1 MGTPDVPGIHIDSN
15 DRVAIFGQTGS
26 GKTFLSR
33 YLLARVAR
41 LVVFDPKGTLRG
53 QWRLQEWTHK
63 TRKDLLDGDPVRV
76 RVGAPLDGDWSP
88 YLWDIYDAGDCTLYV
103 DEMYGLVP
111 VGKRPPDALNALY
124 TRGRE
129 LGIGVVAV
137 SQRPRWIPMQMI
149 SESSWFFGFRLMLE
163 DDRREL
169 AQIMGPMVLDRTT
182 DRYGF
187 WTFHAEWDQPL
198 YTPQLVVQRQKVEA

>member
-1 MGTPDVPGIHIDSN
+1 MAGISIDSS

-26 GKTFLSR
+26 GKTFLAR
-33 YLLARVAR
+33 YLLARVKR

-53 QWRLQEWTHK
+53 QWRLAEWSDR
-63 TRKDLLDGDPVRV
+63 TRSDLLDGDPVRV
-76 RVGAPLDGDWSP
+76 RVPAPLDGVWDD
-88 YLWDIYDAGDCTLYV
+88 YLWDVYEAGNVTVYV
-103 DEMYGLVP
+103 DEMYGVVP
-111 VGKRPPDALNALY
+111 IGKRPPDALNALY

-137 SQRPRWIPMQMI
+137 SQRPLWIPKQMI

-169 AQIMGPMVLDRTT
+169 AQIMGPDVLERTT

-187 WTFHAEWDQPL
+187 WTFHAEWDRPI
-198 YTPQLVVQRQKVEA
+198 YTPQLIVKRQKVS